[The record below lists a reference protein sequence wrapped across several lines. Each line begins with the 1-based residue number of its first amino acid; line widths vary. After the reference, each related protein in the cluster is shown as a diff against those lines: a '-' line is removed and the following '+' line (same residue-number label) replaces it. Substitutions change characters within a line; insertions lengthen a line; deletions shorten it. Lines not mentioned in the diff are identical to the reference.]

1 MNILGIKFVYIYT
14 FKIAFMFK
22 TISLY
27 LFIFSFSISLFS
39 QEQEIIAPEYIRTLK
54 FSGISQQ
61 SKIPIIR
68 LGSPLQ
74 LSFDALNGEEADFYY
89 EINHYNCGWTPSDLS
104 KGEYMEGFDDV
115 RMYNYENSLNTL
127 EIFSH
132 YRLTIPNREVKKLTK
147 SGNYIISVKDENG
160 AYVFTK
166 KFIVIEDIVNVPV
179 EIKRSRDLRNI
190 EYNQVVQF
198 SVNSPD
204 LFLNNPKQT
213 VKTLVIK
220 NNDIKRAISNL
231 KPQYTLGNELIYR
244 YNKEASFG
252 GGNEFLH
259 FDNKDVRASNS
270 NIRRIELTDIYNNY
284 LFTSGSRKD
293 RPYTYNPDINGGF
306 LVRNI
311 SAKNQNIEAEYVR
324 LHFTLQYFE
333 DIGDKEI
340 HIYGGFNNYTID
352 GSTYMEYD
360 EYTDT
365 YKNARLFKQGFYN
378 YKYILVDRD
387 GSIDEGAIDGNYWQ
401 TENLYNVIVYY
412 RDLGARYDRIIGFGT
427 ANSTNI
433 TNN

>member
-1 MNILGIKFVYIYT
+1 M
-14 FKIAFMFK
+14 
-22 TISLY
+22 
-27 LFIFSFSISLFS
+27 
-39 QEQEIIAPEYIRTLK
+39 
-54 FSGISQQ
+54 
-61 SKIPIIR
+61 
-68 LGSPLQ
+68 GS
-74 LSFDALNGEEADFYY
+74 Y
-89 EINHYNCGWTPSDLS
+89 
-104 KGEYMEGFDDV
+104 
-115 RMYNYENSLNTL
+115 
-127 EIFSH
+127 
-132 YRLTIPNREVKKLTK
+132 
-147 SGNYIISVKDENG
+147 
-160 AYVFTK
+160 
-166 KFIVIEDIVNVPV
+166 
-179 EIKRSRDLRNI
+179 
-190 EYNQVVQF
+190 
-198 SVNSPD
+198 
-204 LFLNNPKQT
+204 
-213 VKTLVIK
+213 
-220 NNDIKRAISNL
+220 
-231 KPQYTLGNELIYR
+231 
-244 YNKEASFG
+244 
-252 GGNEFLH
+252 
-259 FDNKDVRASNS
+259 
-270 NIRRIELTDIYNNY
+270 NY